1 MYFAECFVFRNFRLF
16 PHRCEPHVRPWLF
29 DMRLA
34 MVCMSTYGPFYSIC
48 THQPKPIWA
57 LNAVNCEPVV
67 ACGSEWGRLNWTLQM
82 RIPCHVF
89 VSAPIW

>member
-16 PHRCEPHVRPWLF
+16 LHRCEPHVRPWLF

-34 MVCMSTYGPFYSIC
+34 MVCMSTYGPVYSIC

-67 ACGSEWGRLNWTLQM
+67 ACGSEWGRHNWTPQM
-82 RIPCHVF
+82 PIPRHVF